1 MMDYFR
7 QAIGL
12 APARTQSTAA
22 VPPVLQRKLAQNK
35 QQTPEERLQLKIK
48 TQQLQADQ
56 KREEISDLDAQC
68 REAVA
73 ARDKHKAASL
83 LTKKKQVEGELRR
96 LEGMLNT
103 NRAQIG
109 IRAQAEDNLDQALLL
124 QDAAPE
130 LKDLAE
136 ATEAINVDDAVDQ
149 IQDAAQMIEQQ
160 SERMSEPLLVG
171 AADLESQVQDEVDAM
186 IAQQD
191 SEDVIRMGLD
201 EKLPS
206 VSKPQQQK
214 LPQQQQP
221 QRKIIIKK

>member
-1 MMDYFR
+1 MDFFR

-12 APARTQSTAA
+12 SAAPTTKKQQPSAA
-22 VPPVLQRKLAQNK
+22 LQRKLAQNK
-35 QQTPEERLQLKIK
+35 QHTPEERLQLKIK

-56 KREEISDLDAQC
+56 KREEISDLDEQVKA
-68 REAVA
+68 AIA
-73 ARDKHKAASL
+73 ARDKNKAASL

-103 NRAQIG
+103 NRAQLG

-130 LKDLAE
+130 LKEMAE
-136 ATEAINVDDAVDQ
+136 ATEAIDVDEAVDQ

-171 AADLESQVQDEVDAM
+171 AADLESQVQDEIDAM

-191 SEDVIRMGLD
+191 SEDVLRMGLD

-206 VSKPQQQK
+206 IQK
-214 LPQQQQP
+214 TTAAAAVQP